1 MIEVRHFRSLVA
13 IADSGKLATAAER
26 VHVSQSALSHQIK
39 AIEAHYGMA
48 LFDRTRQGLRF
59 TPAGERLLML
69 ARETLAAISAAERD
83 LLRLKSDTRGELR
96 VVLECHTCFDWLMPV
111 MDEFRRRWPE
121 VEIDLVAGFHAD
133 PLALLAQGKADMV
146 IGSKPPTKR
155 GLAVAPLFRFEI
167 LAVIA
172 NEHRLRNKRRIEAA
186 DLAGETLITYPVPE
200 QRIDLIREVLEP
212 AGIRLERRTAEL
224 TVAVLQL
231 VASRRGVAA
240 LPNWGVKNYV
250 DHDYVLAKR
259 IGAKGLWSELYAVL
273 PTTMADRPYVD
284 DFVAIVREICAAELD
299 GIELLED
306 TERAERSGS

>member
-13 IADSGKLATAAER
+13 IAESGKLATAAER

-39 AIEAHYGMA
+39 AIEAHYGLP

-59 TPAGERLLML
+59 TPAGERLLAL
-69 ARETLAAISAAERD
+69 ARDVLAAVSAADRD
-83 LLRLKSDTRGELR
+83 IERLKGDTRGELR

-121 VEIDLVAGFHAD
+121 VEVDLVAGFHAD
-133 PLALLAQGKADMV
+133 PISLLSEGRADMV
-146 IGSKPPTKR
+146 IGSQPAVRR
-155 GLAVAPLFRFEI
+155 GLDVAPLFRFEI

-172 NEHRLRNKRRIEAA
+172 NEHRLRNKRRIEAT

-212 AGIRLERRTAEL
+212 AGIRLQRRTAEL

-250 DHDYVLAKR
+250 DHDYVQAKR
-259 IGAKGLWSELYAVL
+259 IGARGLWSELYATVPAPL
-273 PTTMADRPYVD
+273 ARRPYVA
-284 DFVAIVREICAAELD
+284 DFVAIVRDTCAAQLD
-299 GIELLED
+299 GIELLP
-306 TERAERSGS
+306 A